1 MEQKF
6 GVFDTVEELN
16 RAAAAQMAEG
26 DNEALF
32 ALAAENGIGQEDVED
47 YLKGYADELATPL
60 MAALGKLEMEAA
72 ELQLQSQL
80 SDWKDQIA
88 SMCGESEELCR
99 AVFRPDKELA
109 RVLASGIRHASLNR
123 VRLPHRITELAQVP
137 EGTAIGMT
145 GRDELRRIVERYYI
159 QGVEEP

>member
-1 MEQKF
+1 MEHKF

-80 SDWKDQIA
+80 SDWKDQIEA
-88 SMCGESEELCR
+88 VIGELESL
-99 AVFRPDKELA
+99 DG
-109 RVLASGIRHASLNR
+109 VLGQ
-123 VRLPHRITELAQVP
+123 RITAHGKL
-137 EGTAIGMT
+137 G
-145 GRDELRRIVERYYI
+145 
-159 QGVEEP
+159 QGVYVTTFADGSVVYVNYGQTDAVLGDVTVPARGFVRKGDK

>member
-1 MEQKF
+1 MEHKF

-88 SMCGESEELCR
+88 SMCGES
-99 AVFRPDKELA
+99 
-109 RVLASGIRHASLNR
+109 GIRHASLNR